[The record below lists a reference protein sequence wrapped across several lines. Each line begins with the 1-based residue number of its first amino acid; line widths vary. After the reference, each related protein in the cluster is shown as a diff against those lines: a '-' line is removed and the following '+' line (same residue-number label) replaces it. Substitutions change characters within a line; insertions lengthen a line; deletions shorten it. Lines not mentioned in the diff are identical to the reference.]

1 MVRTLN
7 VEPRLIE
14 IKNGINIQYFCFI
27 CNTMLVEIENNTVK
41 RFQSCEHFHTERIS
55 KGFFSSP
62 TIKNSKF
69 KAKFIEKDKN
79 YYYLIVPNVKD

>member
-1 MVRTLN
+1 
-7 VEPRLIE
+7 
-14 IKNGINIQYFCFI
+14 
-27 CNTMLVEIENNTVK
+27 MLVEIENNTVK